1 VPNSELSDFHKG
13 MKKDTFDAYAL
24 GDISPGLLVGSAFF
38 ILDGRQSV
46 LQQYY
51 YPTYEDRT
59 RMQTVVASLFLD

>member
-1 VPNSELSDFHKG
+1 

-51 YPTYEDRT
+51 YPTYEDRRT
-59 RMQTVVASLFLD
+59 RMRLVAASLSFD